1 MECLLSVGVSV
12 APREAMV
19 LEAACALIPGSP
31 GLGGSLAVAFLKGWY
46 TERCSVANF
55 RALWA
60 LICLAAWEGLGLPW
74 WLRH

>member
-1 MECLLSVGVSV
+1 MWVCLECCFKG
-12 APREAMV
+12 EAMV
-19 LEAACALIPGSP
+19 LEAACALVPGAQAWWD
-31 GLGGSLAVAFLKGWY
+31 LAVRLLRSWY
-46 TERCSVANF
+46 TEKVSVANF